1 MGHGFA
7 AQRRWLALL
16 LLGAAV
22 VCVPWL
28 AAAAGGAEPAV
39 ASCKGP
45 LEPSVVGGCDLALAG
60 CCDSTG
66 RLLYCQGKDLYCIDC
81 PGSFPACGW
90 APLGPG
96 STLGNYDCG
105 TAGGSDPSGVH
116 PKSCA
121 TCPASC
127 VAGAA
132 CSPACAGS
140 CGKCLGAGQ
149 ICLNDGSCYTPQC
162 AGLECGSDPKGFSC
176 GVCGPGLACEP
187 GLQKCLPIPK
197 ACQGSKS
204 PGCSGCGC
212 ESCVCAKHPFCCSV
226 AWDAF
231 CAGACENE
239 CGYSCKPCPAKPSC
253 AGLGC
258 GEFCGLDCGSCGK
271 GKVCHKYQCCTPDCD
286 GKTCGPDGCGGQ
298 CGSCPGNGDCVLGNC
313 VACQPKCDGKSCGP
327 DGCGGECGDCPD
339 PKVCAQ
345 GKCLDSLCAGQC
357 GGGPFKDGA
366 GKDCY
371 CDDQCTELGD
381 CCAGACVACPDNK
394 GCCKPSC
401 EGKKCGDN
409 GCGGACG
416 VCPEGG
422 LCTNGQCPACKVDCA
437 GKTCGPDGCG
447 GSCGSCPTGKDCN
460 SGTCTCP
467 LTKDTICCDK
477 SLCLLDSCGQV
488 GPPLYPCTYGCSDGQ
503 CSAPCQPSC
512 VGKVCGS
519 NGCGG
524 SCGSCQTGFGCQEG
538 FCQAQSDGGSSAAAD
553 AKGGDA
559 SSPAA
564 AKPAPVSASD
574 GGCSSRPWAAISW
587 PGWLLLMGPVLGLV
601 ARRRRRR
608 ALLVAAVALLGLGC
622 GKQTPPPAAA
632 VATQADANTTD
643 APKVALDSDAAP
655 DADPAA
661 DTDAAP
667 DADPDAVLDG
677 ATDAVTDAQGVA
689 DADSTID
696 APLDSLADLGID
708 ASADATTVD
717 VAEPATLVYDCANL
731 PQGPFP
737 LEKIPGAVA
746 SEDIAFDN
754 QGNLVGSNNTA
765 LFKTKAGAKAKLWIP
780 GVNQR
785 AGMRYLP
792 DGKLAVCDDKLGR
805 ILVFDEDGSQ
815 KVLVQG
821 LAYPNGITTDLK
833 GFIYVTEHDGSRV
846 LRIHPYTGAY
856 TVLTNQIKNPNGIIF
871 NPDFTQLYIGSFG
884 SGYIYKLALSA
895 SGVPGKLV
903 KWASPI
909 GPGGLLDGIAVDAC
923 GNVYVCEYGATDI
936 WRIPASGGAAV
947 KIIDGDTNET
957 YLPNLQWGGGKGWD
971 PMSIYIPDGWKIGVW
986 RVELGVPSAPRP
998 FP

>member
-1 MGHGFA
+1 MGQGFR
-7 AQRRWLALL
+7 AQSRWLALVL
-16 LLGAAV
+16 WGAVAA
-22 VCVPWL
+22 CLPWST
-28 AAAAGGAEPAV
+28 AAADGKEPAV
-39 ASCKGP
+39 TSCKGP
-45 LEPSVVGGCDLALAG
+45 LEPSVVGGCGLSSAG

-90 APLGPG
+90 SPLGPG

-105 TAGGSDPSGVH
+105 TSGGADPSGAH
-116 PKSCA
+116 PKAC
-121 TCPASC
+121 ASC
-127 VAGAA
+127 PSTCAAGAA

-140 CGKCLGAGQ
+140 CGKCAGAGQ
-149 ICLNDGSCYTPQC
+149 LCLADGTCYAPQC

-197 ACQGSKS
+197 ACQGSKTA
-204 PGCSGCGC
+204 GCGGCGC

-231 CAGACENE
+231 CAGACESE
-239 CGYSCKPCPAKPSC
+239 CGYSCKPCPAKPTC

-258 GEFCGLDCGSCGK
+258 GEFCGQDCGSCAK
-271 GKVCHKYQCCTPDCD
+271 GKVCHKYQCCSPVCD
-286 GKTCGPDGCGGQ
+286 GKTCGPDGCGGVCGSCKGSEDCVQGNCVTCQPKCAGKSCGEDGCGGQ
-298 CGSCPGNGDCVLGNC
+298 CGSC
-313 VACQPKCDGKSCGP
+313 A
-327 DGCGGECGDCPD
+327 E
-339 PKVCAQ
+339 PKVCSEGA
-345 GKCLDSLCAGQC
+345 CVDSLCTGKC

-381 CCAGACVACPDNK
+381 CCAGACTACPDNK
-394 GCCKPSC
+394 GCCKPNC

-409 GCGGACG
+409 GCGGDCG
-416 VCPEGG
+416 KCPNDGV
-422 LCTNGQCPACKVDCA
+422 CTNGNCPACTKDCA
-437 GKTCGPDGCG
+437 GKTCGSDGCG
-447 GSCGSCPTGKDCN
+447 GSCGSCPSGKDCY
-460 SGTCTCP
+460 SGVCACP
-467 LTKDTICCDK
+467 PTKDTVCCG
-477 SLCLLDSCGQV
+477 SSVCLLDTCGQV
-488 GPPLYPCTYGCSDGQ
+488 TPPLYPCTHGCSDGQ
-503 CSAPCQPSC
+503 CSAPCVPSC

-524 SCGSCQTGFGCQEG
+524 SCGECKAGFGCQAG
-538 FCQAQSDGGSSAAAD
+538 FCQALSDGGSADSAD
-553 AKGGDA
+553 VKGADA
-559 SSPAA
+559 SSAA
-564 AKPAPVSASD
+564 SPKATPVSASD
-574 GGCSSRPWAAISW
+574 SGCSASRGGEFSWA
-587 PGWLLLMGPVLGLV
+587 GLLLLMGPALWLV
-601 ARRRRRR
+601 RRRRRR
-608 ALLVAAVALLGLGC
+608 VLLLAGAVAVLALGC
-622 GKQTPPPAAA
+622 GKEAPKPATVAAA
-632 VATQADANTTD
+632 ADAQPDVAAELD
-643 APKVALDSDAAP
+643 ATADTLPDAEPDSAAGDATSDTAADSEDLPDIDAALDATMDASSDTL
-655 DADPAA
+655 
-661 DTDAAP
+661 TDGP
-667 DADPDAVLDG
+667 
-677 ATDAVTDAQGVA
+677 
-689 DADSTID
+689 ADSTADSTVDSSGD
-696 APLDSLADLGID
+696 ATAVD
-708 ASADATTVD
+708 ASD
-717 VAEPATLVYDCANL
+717 PATLVYDCANL

-871 NPDFTQLYIGSFG
+871 NPDFTHLYIGSFG
-884 SGYIYKLALSA
+884 SGYIYKLALSPT
-895 SGVPGKLV
+895 GVPGKLV

-947 KIIDGDTNET
+947 KIIDGDTKET

-986 RVELGVPSAPRP
+986 RVQLGVPSAPRP